1 MKQNTSSNL
10 LLPALAKNKTY
21 ANKNTSSTSVS
32 CVNFSTQSFTK
43 N

>member
-21 ANKNTSSTSVS
+21 ANKKHKFYFCFLCKFLYSIIH
-32 CVNFSTQSFTK
+32 
-43 N
+43 